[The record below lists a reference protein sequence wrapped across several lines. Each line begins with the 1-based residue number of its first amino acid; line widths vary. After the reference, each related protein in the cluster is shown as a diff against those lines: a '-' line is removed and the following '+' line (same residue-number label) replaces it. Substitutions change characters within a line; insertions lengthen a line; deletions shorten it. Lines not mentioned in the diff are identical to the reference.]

1 MEGNTFEGFTK
12 IYKLSKTLRFE
23 LIPVSSTM
31 EKLTK
36 SNPHK
41 DDQDRAESYV
51 QVKKIIDEYHKAF
64 IESVLDQFKFFANEN
79 KKNSLKEFYTCYI
92 SKDDAQKNAFKEI
105 QGKLRKQIADAFE
118 KDDRYKRI
126 DKKEFIKEDLKN
138 FVEKSEDF
146 LNLPTRE
153 ALSLINKFLNF
164 TTYFKGFHENRK
176 NMYSAEAQST
186 AIAYR
191 LIHENLPKFIDNM
204 SVFDKIAE
212 KPVAEHLPKL
222 YADFKEYLNVRDIS
236 EMFKLDY
243 FNHTLTQKQ
252 IDVYNAII
260 GGKVLDDGTKI
271 KGLNEYINLYNQQQK
286 DKSARLPKLKSLY
299 KQILSDR
306 NTLSWLPEQFES
318 DEKVL
323 EAIEKAYQ
331 ELDKQVLNRKKEGEH
346 SLKELL
352 LNLAD
357 YELDKIY
364 VRNDVQLSDIS
375 QKMFGYYG
383 TISKALLEKLKSDIP
398 RKSKKETDEAYEERL
413 SKILKSQG
421 SISIAQ
427 INNSVQ
433 ALDTENS
440 NTIQAYFATLGA
452 VKTEHT
458 QKENIFAQIENAYA
472 EVKDLLNTTYSG
484 KNLAQDK
491 INVEKIKNLLDAL
504 NALQHFVKPLL
515 LLGDGTESEKD
526 EKFYAEFTTLWEE
539 LGKITPLYNMVRNY
553 LTRKPYSTNKIK
565 LYFENKGSFLGGWV
579 DSKTEK
585 SDNGTQYGGY
595 LFRKQNALGEYDYY
609 LGISSDAKLFRKDTD
624 IEDSDISKYE
634 RLDYYQLKP
643 KTIYGSAYK
652 GDYTS
657 ESEHII
663 KAIDSYIE
671 RCDDKNLKDK
681 INQDHPKTRTAKGYL
696 NYFKKYTDI
705 YDGIRND
712 PDFKNANIK
721 LIDSIKKTLST
732 FVRIPKAKELAKKE
746 FDLFVD
752 LMNEIEELV
761 KEKVFTYIPIS
772 TQELKNAINRNEKTL
787 YLFKISNKD
796 LSFAESYSKSERKSR
811 GIDNLHTMYFKAL
824 MEGNQ
829 NVLDIGSGS
838 IFFREKSLDYG
849 EDKLKK
855 GHHHDLLKDK
865 FHYPIIS
872 NKRYAYDKYQFHL
885 SIEQNYLAGDIKDK
899 DINKKVN
906 KYIKERDD
914 LHIIGIDRGE
924 RHLLYLT
931 VIDMRGQI
939 KEQFSLNEIVNAYN
953 GNEYRTNYHTL
964 LSKRE
969 DERMKARQSWQ
980 TIENIKDL
988 KEGYLSQVIHKISE
1002 LMVKYNAIVVL
1013 EDLNMGFIR
1022 GRQKVEAAVYQK
1034 FEKMLINKLNY
1045 LADKKKKP
1053 EEEGGILNAYQL
1065 TGSTKNEGKQNG
1077 FLFYTQA
1084 WNTSKIDP
1092 VTGFVN
1098 LFDTRYET
1106 INKAKGFFEK
1116 FNRISY
1122 NSDSD
1127 WFEFEF
1133 DYNNF
1138 NKKAEG
1144 TRTRCTLCTYGKRIE
1159 TFRDEKQNSQWI
1171 SHECILTDKFK
1182 EFFAKHGIDIN
1193 GNLKEL
1199 IKSQNSADFFKGLL
1213 YLLKLTLQ
1221 MRNSEIG
1228 SEKDYLQ
1235 SPVADADGNF
1245 YNSDTCDKSLPKN
1258 ADANGAYNIAR
1269 KGLLIV
1275 RQIKNSNDPDNLKLV
1290 VSNKKWLQFAQKLPI
1305 DD

>member
-36 SNPHK
+36 SDLLK
-41 DDQDRAESYV
+41 DDQHRAESYV
-51 QVKKIIDEYHKAF
+51 KVKKIIDEYHKAF
-64 IESVLDQFKFFANEN
+64 IESILDQFKFFANEN
-79 KKNSLKEFYTCYI
+79 KKNSLEEFHTCYI

-126 DKKEFIKEDLKN
+126 DKKEFIKEDLKA
-138 FVEKSEDF
+138 FVEKSEER
-146 LNLPTRE
+146 LM
-153 ALSLINKFLNF
+153 LINEFLNF

-222 YADFKEYLNVRDIS
+222 YADFEEYLNVRDIS

-286 DKSARLPKLKSLY
+286 DKSNRLPKLKSLY

-352 LNLAD
+352 LNLTD

-364 VRNDVQLSDIS
+364 IRNDVQLSDIS

-427 INNSVQ
+427 INNSMQ

-504 NALQHFVKPLL
+504 IALQHFVKP

-553 LTRKPYSTNKIK
+553 LTRKPYSTEKIK
-565 LYFENKGSFLGGWV
+565 LNFENSTLMDGWDLNKEQSNTTVILRKDGLYYLAIMNKKHKKVFDVKNMPTSGECYEKMEYKQIADAGKDIQNIILYNGEYRRFTKNLDKLKEENIPHIYRIRERGSYLQDAPKSEGNRFSKEDLNIFIEYYKDAAIHYWDWCEFSFKKSEDYANWKEFTNHVNTQGYKISFRNVSV
-579 DSKTEK
+579 DYIDSLVNEGKI
-585 SDNGTQYGGY
+585 Y
-595 LFRKQNALGEYDYY
+595 LFQIYNKDFSPYSKGTPNLHTLYWKMSFDERNLADVVYKLNGQAEVFYRK
-609 LGISSDAKLFRKDTD
+609 SS
-624 IEDSDISKYE
+624 INYE
-634 RLDYYQLKP
+634 RPTHLANQP
-643 KTIYGSAYK
+643 
-652 GDYTS
+652 
-657 ESEHII
+657 I
-663 KAIDSYIE
+663 KN
-671 RCDDKNLKDK
+671 KN
-681 INQDHPKTRTAKGYL
+681 PL
-696 NYFKKYTDI
+696 NK
-705 YDGIRND
+705 R
-712 PDFKNANIK
+712 
-721 LIDSIKKTLST
+721 SQS
-732 FVRIPKAKELAKKE
+732 
-746 FDLFVD
+746 
-752 LMNEIEELV
+752 
-761 KEKVFTYIPIS
+761 VFTY
-772 TQELKNAINRNEKTL
+772 
-787 YLFKISNKD
+787 D
-796 LSFAESYSKSERKSR
+796 LIK
-811 GIDNLHTMYFKAL
+811 
-824 MEGNQ
+824 
-829 NVLDIGSGS
+829 
-838 IFFREKSLDYG
+838 
-849 EDKLKK
+849 
-855 GHHHDLLKDK
+855 
-865 FHYPIIS
+865 
-872 NKRYAYDKYQFHL
+872 NKRYTVDKFQFHVP
-885 SIEQNYLAGDIKDK
+885 IT
-899 DINKKVN
+899 INFKSTGGENINQSAN

-924 RHLLYLT
+924 RHLLYLS

-1065 TGSTKNEGKQNG
+1065 TGSPENVGKQNG

-1106 INKAKGFFEK
+1106 IDKAKGFFEK

-1138 NKKAEG
+1138 TKKAEG
-1144 TRTRCTLCTYGKRIE
+1144 TRTRWTLCTYGKRIE

-1171 SHECILTDKFK
+1171 SQECVLTNKFK

-1193 GNLKEL
+1193 GDLIKL

-1305 DD
+1305 ED